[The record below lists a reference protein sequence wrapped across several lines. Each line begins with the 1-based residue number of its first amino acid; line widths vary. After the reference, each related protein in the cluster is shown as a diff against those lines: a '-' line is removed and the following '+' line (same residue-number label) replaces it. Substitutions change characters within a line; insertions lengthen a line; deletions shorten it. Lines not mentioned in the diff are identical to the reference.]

1 METVR
6 LSVEERELTGNG
18 PSRRLRA
25 TGRVPGV
32 LYGKGRE
39 PKSISVALDDL
50 RAVLGHGH
58 NVVLELELGAPTK
71 RGRAKRPAPTYAVIK
86 EVQLHPIKHHP
97 LNVDLQV
104 VDLAHEIE
112 APVPIELVGTPVG
125 VREGGVIDWEHRE
138 VTVRALP
145 AQVPEAIPLDVSSLR
160 VGQHLTVAA
169 LTAPSGVT
177 ILDDPETIVVTV
189 IPPRVERAVTA
200 AEETGE
206 SPVGQGSGGEE

>member
-6 LSVEERELTGNG
+6 LSVEERELTGDG

-25 TGRVPGV
+25 AGRVPGV

-50 RAVLGHGH
+50 RQVLGHGH
-58 NVVLELELGAPTK
+58 NVVLELDLGAQAK
-71 RGRAKRPAPTYAVIK
+71 RGKAKRPAPTYAVIK
-86 EVQLHPIKHHP
+86 EIQLHPIKHQP

-138 VTVRALP
+138 VMVRALP
-145 AQVPEAIPLDVSSLR
+145 AEVPEVIPLDVSALR
-160 VGQHLTVAA
+160 IGQHLTVAA
-169 LTAPSGVT
+169 LAAPPGVT
-177 ILDDPETIVVTV
+177 ILDDPETIVVTL
-189 IPPRVERAVTA
+189 IPPRVERPVPV
-200 AEETGE
+200 AEEAVEPEVVRE
-206 SPVGQGSGGEE
+206 SGSEE